1 MEKFR
6 KIAVIAVFALVIFG
20 LAIAH
25 VILPDKE
32 LSSAE
37 RRKLSKPPQLT
48 AEGVFDGE
56 YFSDLESYLLDQ
68 FPLRDGFRTVKAVT
82 GYDIFR
88 IKDNNDVYLVGDS
101 IMRLEY
107 PLRENQ
113 LELAISKIEGLI
125 EAHPEIGKAYFSII
139 PDKNYFLAAPNGY
152 PSMDYEKLFALMT
165 KGLSSAEYIDIV
177 GELSLDNYY
186 RTDSHWR
193 QETILPVVQKLCEA
207 MGTPSAELSD
217 YEQHELSP
225 FYGVYSGQ
233 AAVPV
238 KPDSI
243 VYLTSPATE
252 NALVQSVEHTEPMS
266 VYTLSDFEG
275 MDPYDLYL
283 SGAEAV
289 ITIENPDAKTDKE
302 LIIFR
307 DSFGSS
313 IAPLFIDSYAKVTLL
328 DLRYISSALIADFA
342 SFENAD
348 VLFLYSTM
356 LLNSAGI
363 LK

>member
-25 VILPDKE
+25 AFVPDKE
-32 LSSAE
+32 LSTAE

-48 AEGVFDGE
+48 AEGVFNGK
-56 YFSDLESYLLDQ
+56 YFSSLESYLLDQ
-68 FPLRDGFRTVKAVT
+68 FPLRDGFRSVKAVAN
-82 GYDIFR
+82 YDVFGIR
-88 IKDNNDVYLVGDS
+88 DNNDVYLVGDS

-113 LELAISKIEGLI
+113 IKIAIDKIEGI
-125 EAHPEIGKAYFSII
+125 INSHPELGKAYFSII
-139 PDKNYFLAAPNGY
+139 PDKNYFMALKNGY
-152 PSMDYEKLFALMT
+152 PSMDYEKLFGLMEE
-165 KGLSSAEYIDIV
+165 GVVSAEYINIV
-177 GELSLDNYY
+177 NELSLDNYY

-193 QETILPVVQKLCEA
+193 QESILPVVQRLCEA
-207 MGTPSAELSD
+207 MGVPAGELSD

-225 FYGVYSGQ
+225 FYGVYAGQ

-238 KPDSI
+238 KPESI
-243 VYLTSPATE
+243 VYLTSDATE
-252 NALVQSVEHTEPMS
+252 NALVQSVEHQEPMD

-275 MDPYDLYL
+275 MDPYDIYL

-289 ITIENPDAKTDKE
+289 ITIENPSAKTDKE

-313 IAPLFIDSYAKVTLL
+313 ISPLFIDSYAKITLI
-328 DLRYISSALIADFA
+328 DLRYISSALIDDYV